1 MNKKQIIGLII
12 SIVVLITVF
21 FLPIPM
27 GLTDKGLITIGLL
40 LFFLIMLITE
50 ALPVGVICFLC
61 LALLPILGVTKNL
74 TTGLSGFTNTIL
86 FFVLASF
93 GLAEAV
99 TSTPIVQRILHGL
112 LKKFGKDVK
121 TCILA
126 IMITGALVSAIVTDV
141 PSVVV
146 FMGIGAS
153 FLKLFNN
160 EADRQK
166 TAKSLMM
173 GIPISVMLGG
183 LMTPAGS
190 GINILTIDLLKN
202 QAGIQISFIQWMV
215 CSIPIIVVMV
225 PLAWF
230 VLTKIYP
237 PAEIGSEEIQNY
249 MTTIEVKE
257 KVGGRELKVIVITS
271 IMVMFWLLS
280 SFFPVIEV
288 TVVALLGCVSFFL
301 PGIKILTWDRYM
313 KAVSWTSFILIG
325 SVLCIA
331 NTIVA
336 NGVSEWFV
344 SYILPSSLTFSIMGG
359 VFFVAVMIFIVILI
373 VPVAPALIGILT
385 PVIISLAETT
395 GINPALLIIT
405 LGLCAGNC
413 YLFPIDTIPL
423 ITYTAGYYKMTDMP
437 KATIWLQLAFV
448 GLATLWLPIAGELID
463 LV

>member
-12 SIVVLITVF
+12 SIAVLIAVF

-61 LALLPILGVTKNL
+61 LALLPTLGVTKNL
-74 TTGLSGFTNTIL
+74 TAGLSGFTNTIL

-99 TSTPIVQRILHGL
+99 TSTPIVQRILHAL
-112 LKKFGKDVK
+112 LKKFGRDVR
-121 TCILA
+121 TCVLA
-126 IMITGALVSAIVTDV
+126 IMVAGALVSSIVTDV

-153 FLKLFNN
+153 FLKLFVN
-160 EADRQK
+160 EDDRAQ

-173 GIPISVMLGG
+173 GIPIAVMLGG

-190 GINILTIDLLKN
+190 GINILTIGLLQS
-202 QAGIQISFIQWMV
+202 QAGIQITFLQWMA
-215 CSIPIIVVMV
+215 CGIPIVIVMV
-225 PLAWF
+225 PLTWF
-230 VLTKIYP
+230 ILTKIFP
-237 PAEIGSEEIQNY
+237 PAEIDKMEIASY
-249 MTTIEVKE
+249 LDEIEVKE
-257 KVGGRELKVIVITS
+257 KVDSRELKVIVIGL
-271 IMVMFWLLS
+271 VMIFFWLLS
-280 SFFPVIEV
+280 SFYPFIEV
-288 TVVALLGCVSFFL
+288 TVVALFGCVSFFL
-301 PGIKILTWDRYM
+301 PGIRVLTWDRYM
-313 KAVSWTSFILIG
+313 KAVSWISFILIG
-325 SVLCIA
+325 TVLCIA

-344 SYILPSSLTFSIMGG
+344 NYVLPSSLSFSLMGG
-359 VFFVAVMIFIVILI
+359 VFFVSVMCFVIMLI
-373 VPVAPALIGILT
+373 VPVAPALIGVLT
-385 PVIISLAETT
+385 PVIISLAATT
-395 GINPALLIIT
+395 GINPALLIIA

-437 KATIWLQLAFV
+437 KAAIWLQIAFV
-448 GLATLWLPIAGELID
+448 CLATLWLPIAGK
-463 LV
+463 LVGLA

>member
-12 SIVVLITVF
+12 SIAVLIAVF

-61 LALLPILGVTKNL
+61 LALLPTLGVTKNL

-215 CSIPIIVVMV
+215 CSIPIVIVMI
-225 PLAWF
+225 PLAWLI
-230 VLTKIYP
+230 LTKIYP
-237 PAEIGSEEIQNY
+237 PAEIESADIQNY
-249 MTTIEVKE
+249 LTTIEVKE
-257 KVGGRELKVIVITS
+257 KVRGNELKVIVITS
-271 IMVMFWLLS
+271 IMVIFWLLS
-280 SFFPVIEV
+280 SFFPAIEV

-301 PGIKILTWDRYM
+301 PGIKILTWERYM

-325 SVLCIA
+325 SVLCLA

-336 NGVSEWFV
+336 NGVSEWFIAYV
-344 SYILPSSLTFSIMGG
+344 LPSSLTFSIMGG
-359 VFFVAVMIFIVILI
+359 VFFCGCDDFYRDLDCTGSASFNRDFDSGNYQFGRNNCNK
-373 VPVAPALIGILT
+373 PRAFYHYTGALRR
-385 PVIISLAETT
+385 
-395 GINPALLIIT
+395 
-405 LGLCAGNC
+405 
-413 YLFPIDTIPL
+413 
-423 ITYTAGYYKMTDMP
+423 
-437 KATIWLQLAFV
+437 
-448 GLATLWLPIAGELID
+448 
-463 LV
+463 

>member
-12 SIVVLITVF
+12 SIAVLMAAF

-61 LALLPILGVTKNL
+61 LALLPTLGVTKNL
-74 TTGLSGFTNTIL
+74 TAGLSGFTNTIL

-99 TSTPIVQRILHGL
+99 ASTPIVQRILHAL

-121 TCILA
+121 TCVLA
-126 IMITGALVSAIVTDV
+126 IMVAGAIVSSIVTDV

-153 FLKLFNN
+153 FLKLFVNA
-160 EADRQK
+160 ADRQQ
-166 TAKSLMM
+166 TAKSLMI
-173 GIPISVMLGG
+173 GIPIAVMLGG

-190 GINILTIDLLKN
+190 GINILTIGLLQN
-202 QAGIQISFIQWMV
+202 LAGIQITFIQWMV
-215 CSIPIIVVMV
+215 CSIPIVMV
-225 PLAWF
+225 MVLLAWF
-230 VLTKIYP
+230 VLTKIFP
-237 PAEIGSEEIQNY
+237 PAEIEQTEIQAY

-257 KVGGRELKVIVITS
+257 KVSSRELKVIFIGLGMIT
-271 IMVMFWLLS
+271 FWLLS
-280 SFFPVIEV
+280 SFFPAIEV
-288 TVVALLGCVSFFL
+288 TVVALFGCVCFFL
-301 PGIKILTWDRYM
+301 PGIKILTWERYM

-325 SVLCIA
+325 TVLCIA

-336 NGVSEWFV
+336 NGVSDWFV
-344 SYILPSSLTFSIMGG
+344 TYILPSSLSFSIMEG
-359 VFFVAVMIFIVILI
+359 VFFVAVLSFIIMLI
-373 VPVAPALIGILT
+373 VPVAPALIGVLT
-385 PVIISLAETT
+385 PVIISLAATT

-423 ITYTAGYYKMTDMP
+423 ITYTAGHYKMTDMP
-437 KATIWLQLAFV
+437 KATVWLQLAFI
-448 GLATLWLPIAGELID
+448 GLATLWLPIAGNLIG

>member
-12 SIVVLITVF
+12 SIAVLIAVF

-61 LALLPILGVTKNL
+61 LAFLPTLGVTKNL

-215 CSIPIIVVMV
+215 CSIPIVIVMI
-225 PLAWF
+225 PLAWLI
-230 VLTKIYP
+230 LTKIYP
-237 PAEIGSEEIQNY
+237 PAEIESADIQNY
-249 MTTIEVKE
+249 LTTIEVKE
-257 KVGGRELKVIVITS
+257 KVRGNELKVIVITS
-271 IMVMFWLLS
+271 IMVIFWLLS
-280 SFFPVIEV
+280 SFFPAIEV

-301 PGIKILTWDRYM
+301 PGIKILTWERYM

-325 SVLCIA
+325 SVICLA

-344 SYILPSSLTFSIMGG
+344 AYVLPSSLTFSIMGG

-395 GINPALLIIT
+395 AINPALFIIT

-437 KATIWLQLAFV
+437 KATVWLQLAFV

>member
-1 MNKKQIIGLII
+1 MNTKQIIGMMLGAA
-12 SIVVLITVF
+12 VLGAA
-21 FLPIPM
+21 FLLPLPE
-27 GLTDKGLITIGLL
+27 GLTDMGMITIGLL

-50 ALPVGVICFLC
+50 ALPVGVTCFLC
-61 LALLPILGVTKNL
+61 LALLPTLGITKNL
-74 TTGLSGFTNTIL
+74 TAGLSGFTNTIL

-99 TSTPIVQRILHGL
+99 TSTSIVQRILHAL
-112 LKKFGKDVK
+112 LKRFGRDVK

-126 IMITGALVSAIVTDV
+126 IMVTGAVVSSIVTDV

-153 FLKLFNN
+153 FLKLFKK
-160 EADRQK
+160 EEDRKQ

-173 GIPISVMLGG
+173 GIPIAIMLGG

-190 GINILTIDLLKN
+190 GINILTIGLL
-202 QAGIQISFIQWMV
+202 QSLAGIQITFLQWMV
-215 CSIPIIVVMV
+215 CGIPIVVVMV

-230 VLTKIYP
+230 VLTSIHP
-237 PAEIGSEEIQNY
+237 PAEIDEVEIHQYLAGIAMEEKLRSCEI
-249 MTTIEVKE
+249 
-257 KVGGRELKVIVITS
+257 KVLIITAG
-271 IMVMFWLLS
+271 MMFLWLLS
-280 SFFPVIEV
+280 SFIPSIEV
-288 TVVALLGCVSFFL
+288 AVVALFGCVCFFL
-301 PGIKILTWDRYM
+301 PGIEILTWERYM

-325 SVLCIA
+325 TVLCIA

-344 SYILPSSLTFSIMGG
+344 TYILPGTLTISTMGG
-359 VFFVAVMIFIVILI
+359 IFLVAAMIFLIMLI
-373 VPVAPALIGILT
+373 VPVAPALIGVLS
-385 PVIISLAETT
+385 PVIISLAATT
-395 GINPALLIIT
+395 GINPALLIIA

-437 KATIWLQLAFV
+437 KATIWLQLAFLILV
-448 GLATLWLPIAGELID
+448 TIWLPIAGS
-463 LV
+463 LVGFA

>member
-1 MNKKQIIGLII
+1 MNKKQLIGLII
-12 SIVVLITVF
+12 SIAVLVSVF
-21 FLPIPM
+21 FLPVPE
-27 GLTDKGLITIGLL
+27 GLTAVGLRTIGLL
-40 LFFLIMLITE
+40 VFFLVMLITE
-50 ALPVGVICFLC
+50 VLPVGVTCFLC
-61 LALLPILGVTKNL
+61 LALLPTLGITKNL
-74 TTGLSGFTNTIL
+74 TAGLSGFTNTIL

-99 TSTPIVQRILHGL
+99 TSTPIVQRILHAL

-121 TCILA
+121 TCVLA
-126 IMITGALVSAIVTDV
+126 IMVAGAIVSSIVTDV

-153 FLKLFNN
+153 FLNLFDNP
-160 EADRQK
+160 ADRQQ

-173 GIPISVMLGG
+173 GIPIAVMLGG

-190 GINILTIDLLKN
+190 GINILTIGLLQN
-202 QAGIQISFIQWMV
+202 QAGIQITFIQWMA
-215 CSIPIIVVMV
+215 CSIPIVLVMV

-230 VLTKIYP
+230 LLTKIFP
-237 PAEIGSEEIQNY
+237 PAEIAESEINKY
-249 MTTIEVKE
+249 LATIEVKE
-257 KVGGRELKVIVITS
+257 KVDGRELKVIIIGVGMI
-271 IMVMFWLLS
+271 VFWLIS
-280 SFFPVIEV
+280 SFVPSIEV
-288 TVVALLGCVSFFL
+288 TVVALFGCVCFFL
-301 PGIKILTWDRYM
+301 PGIRILSWEQYM

-325 SVLCIA
+325 TVLCIA

-344 SYILPSSLTFSIMGG
+344 TYILPSSLSFTIMQG
-359 VFFVAVMIFIVILI
+359 VFFVAVMSFVIMLI
-373 VPVAPALIGILT
+373 VPVAPALIGVLT
-385 PVIISLAETT
+385 PVIISLAATT

-437 KATIWLQLAFV
+437 KAAIWLQLSFI
-448 GLATLWLPIAGELID
+448 GLVTLWLPIAGKFIGLA
-463 LV
+463 

>member
-12 SIVVLITVF
+12 SIAVLIAVF

-40 LFFLIMLITE
+40 LFFLIMLISE

-61 LALLPILGVTKNL
+61 LALLPTLGVTKNL

-215 CSIPIIVVMV
+215 CSIPIIIVMV
-225 PLAWF
+225 PLAWY

-237 PAEIGSEEIQNY
+237 PAEIENADIQDY
-249 MTTIEVKE
+249 LAMIEVKE
-257 KVGGRELKVIVITS
+257 KVGGRELKVIVIAL

-280 SFFPVIEV
+280 SFFPAIEV

-301 PGIKILTWDRYM
+301 PGIKILTWERYM
-313 KAVSWTSFILIG
+313 KAVSWISFILIG
-325 SVLCIA
+325 TVLCIA

-344 SYILPSSLTFSIMGG
+344 TYVLPSSFTFSIMGG